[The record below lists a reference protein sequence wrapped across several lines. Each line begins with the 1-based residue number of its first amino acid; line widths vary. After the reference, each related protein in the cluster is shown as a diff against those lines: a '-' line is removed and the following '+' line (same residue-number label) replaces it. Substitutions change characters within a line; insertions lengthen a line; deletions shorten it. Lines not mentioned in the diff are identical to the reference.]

1 VRLEGQDFL
10 LPTEA
15 RLSIIHPDGTV
26 AENRIRYSACREFH
40 SESRLRIERPPEE
53 ADSPSPVKEEAIPLP
68 AGLPFRLAFTGTID
82 TAIAAAGDPIKARLK
97 TPIRDRSSKVLVP
110 EGAVAAGRIVN
121 IRRLYGPPKPQ
132 TAAGR
137 KAGSERSS
145 VTVAVALEALEIGGI
160 SRPLKA
166 TFDSGAERFVK
177 LTGLSSHVDIGP
189 LNRSRTPGAGVFE
202 FPDVGPD
209 YVVESGLESNWL
221 TLGP

>member
-1 VRLEGQDFL
+1 
-10 LPTEA
+10 
-15 RLSIIHPDGTV
+15 
-26 AENRIRYSACREFH
+26 
-40 SESRLRIERPPEE
+40 
-53 ADSPSPVKEEAIPLP
+53 
-68 AGLPFRLAFTGTID
+68 
-82 TAIAAAGDPIKARLK
+82 
-97 TPIRDRSSKVLVP
+97 
-110 EGAVAAGRIVN
+110 
-121 IRRLYGPPKPQ
+121 
-132 TAAGR
+132 
-137 KAGSERSS
+137 
-145 VTVAVALEALEIGGI
+145 LEIGGI